1 MRWNGRENI
10 ARAGVMNIHLDLS
23 CKHVEISANVNA
35 IVLECSQQMDK
46 CHVVTAKTIGR
57 NGQTGHFETSP
68 PTSNKKTTS
77 VPPTRNHHG
86 TVSNFEN
93 PKSLIIIVQFIS
105 LSSLSPTFGGHKM
118 ERQIT
123 DFFPHKPSYH
133 IALPQPLLSSI
144 LWRGQCLTTRLSR
157 SEKTWTP

>member
-1 MRWNGRENI
+1 MWRY
-10 ARAGVMNIHLDLS
+10 
-23 CKHVEISANVNA
+23 
-35 IVLECSQQMDK
+35 QQMWTPLFSNVGNK
-46 CHVVTAKTIGR
+46 WTNVMLLHLNHRKE
-57 NGQTGHFETSP
+57 GQTGHFETSP
-68 PTSNKKTTS
+68 PTLS
-77 VPPTRNHHG
+77 VPPTRNDHG

-93 PKSLIIIVQFIS
+93 PTSLIIIVQFIS

-157 SEKTWTP
+157 SEKT